1 MIVVYLVN
9 PLLKDLVNPQI
20 IVIYNHYK
28 WPSENHIEYGWSVFP
43 IWASEKIENRQ
54 KRKYLK

>member
-1 MIVVYLVN
+1 MNNFVSEVIYVLSRHYIYSICVIMIVVYLVN

-28 WPSENHIEYGWSVFP
+28 
-43 IWASEKIENRQ
+43 
-54 KRKYLK
+54 